1 MSANDEIR
9 LSQLIQ
15 TFGPGAIVDLP
26 EQSVMIM
33 GLDSWPIAF
42 GNQSMRQITEPRLVN
57 YLTKLLTNTEDG
69 KSWLKEGTTLSL
81 FEPPLNGDAPAGRK
95 TPAIPA
101 VKYPRW
107 EVVSDPAD
115 LTKQVLRRFS
125 AGEKPKG
132 KKGQTISPVR
142 WVAACSKGHIDDI
155 DWRYF
160 VHQGKNCQQ
169 TMYMKDEGAAG
180 DPQYITV
187 LCDCGANRKLS
198 ELYTE
203 NALGTCKGY
212 RPWIEGYTAA
222 PCTES
227 QRPMTRGAINNY
239 YSQVLKLIALPTDQ
253 NEVEQKIQDYL
264 PAFDNV
270 KSPEEAFNPVQ
281 YGQGPIKKAFEGIT
295 PSEIWTALQKIRADQ
310 VSAETRD
317 IENPKVEEVEEYTIL
332 ASGKK
337 LIGQDS
343 LGARLHGETL
353 DDTEWRGQ
361 AITET
366 SFIQS
371 LVKVHRLC
379 EVSCLYGFT
388 RIEPAPSPFDEIQ
401 EDITLEVKGQSLADK
416 VTWLPAMEQFGEGLF
431 LNFDVDEVK
440 KRITSLGDKGSL
452 AELKQRYDDWCQK
465 DPNKRRPYP
474 GNEYVLI
481 HSLSHLL
488 IEQIS
493 LEAGYPST
501 SLSERI
507 YALTPEGGAQISKL
521 GLLIYAAG
529 GGSQGTLGGLLEQA
543 ANLPAILKRGAKRH
557 AVCGNDPICSTESA
571 LLTSDIDMINGAA
584 CHGCLFTAETSCER
598 RNTLLD
604 RVSLLSFLT

>member
-1 MSANDEIR
+1 
-9 LSQLIQ
+9 
-15 TFGPGAIVDLP
+15 
-26 EQSVMIM
+26 
-33 GLDSWPIAF
+33 
-42 GNQSMRQITEPRLVN
+42 
-57 YLTKLLTNTEDG
+57 
-69 KSWLKEGTTLSL
+69 
-81 FEPPLNGDAPAGRK
+81 
-95 TPAIPA
+95 
-101 VKYPRW
+101 
-107 EVVSDPAD
+107 
-115 LTKQVLRRFS
+115 
-125 AGEKPKG
+125 
-132 KKGQTISPVR
+132 
-142 WVAACSKGHIDDI
+142 
-155 DWRYF
+155 
-160 VHQGKNCQQ
+160 
-169 TMYMKDEGAAG
+169 MKDEGAAG

-203 NALGTCKGY
+203 NALGICKGY
-212 RPWIEGYTAA
+212 RPWIEGYAA
-222 PCTES
+222 TVCSES

-253 NEVEQKIQDYL
+253 NEIEQKVQDFLPRFDTVTTYEKVVMFIEIGDVPIQ
-264 PAFDNV
+264 
-270 KSPEEAFNPVQ
+270 
-281 YGQGPIKKAFEGIT
+281 KAFEGINPT
-295 PSEIWTALQKIRADQ
+295 EIWAALQNIRADQ
-310 VSAETRD
+310 VSADTSD
-317 IENPKVEEVEEYTIL
+317 IENPKVEEYAIL

-337 LIGQDS
+337 LIGQNR
-343 LGARLHGETL
+343 LGARLHAETL
-353 DDTEWRGQ
+353 EDNEWRDH
-361 AITET
+361 AIFDT

-416 VTWLPAMEQFGEGLF
+416 ITWLPAMEQFGEGLF
-431 LNFDVDEVK
+431 LKFDIDEVK
-440 KRITSLGDKGSL
+440 KRIKLLGDAGPL
-452 AELKQRYDDWCQK
+452 ADLKQRYDDWYQK
-465 DPNKRRPYP
+465 DPNKRRPFP

-507 YALTPEGGAQISKL
+507 YALKPESSGQVSKL

-543 ANLPAILKRGAKRH
+543 AILPAILKRGTKRH
-557 AVCGNDPICSTESA
+557 SVCGNDPICSTESA
-571 LLTSDIDMINGAA
+571 LLTSDVDMINGAA

-604 RVSLLSFLT
+604 RVSLLEFLQISIGPSS

>member
-1 MSANDEIR
+1 MSSNDEIR

-26 EQSVMIM
+26 DHSVMIM

-42 GNQSMRQITEPRLVN
+42 GNQSMRQIKEPRLVN
-57 YLTKLLTNTEDG
+57 YLTKLLNNTEDG
-69 KSWLKEGTTLSL
+69 ESWLKVGVTLSL
-81 FEPPLNGDAPAGRK
+81 YEPPLNGDTPAGRK
-95 TPAIPA
+95 TPAVPA

-107 EVVSDPAD
+107 EVVSDTAD
-115 LTKQVLRRFS
+115 LTKQELRRFRS
-125 AGEKPKG
+125 GEKPKG

-253 NEVEQKIQDYL
+253 NEIEQKVQDFLPRFDTVTTYEKVVMFIEIGDVPIQ
-264 PAFDNV
+264 
-270 KSPEEAFNPVQ
+270 
-281 YGQGPIKKAFEGIT
+281 KAFEGINPT
-295 PSEIWTALQKIRADQ
+295 EIWAALQKIRADQ
-310 VSAETRD
+310 ANADTSD
-317 IENPKVEEVEEYTIL
+317 IENPKVEEYAIL

-337 LIGQDS
+337 LIGQNS
-343 LGARLHGETL
+343 LGARLHAETL
-353 DDTEWRGQ
+353 EETEWRDQ
-361 AITET
+361 AVFDT

-416 VTWLPAMEQFGEGLF
+416 ITWLPAMEQFGEGLF
-431 LNFDVDEVK
+431 LKFNIDEVK
-440 KRITSLGDKGSL
+440 KRIKSLGDRGPL
-452 AELKQRYDDWCQK
+452 ADLRQRYDDWHQK

-507 YALTPEGGAQISKL
+507 YALKPEGDTQISKL

>member
-26 EQSVMIM
+26 DHSVIIM

-42 GNQSMRQITEPRLVN
+42 GNQSMRQIKEPRLVN
-57 YLTKLLTNTEDG
+57 YLTKLLNNTEDG
-69 KSWLKEGTTLSL
+69 ESWIKDGVTLSL
-81 FEPPLNGDAPAGRK
+81 YEPPLNGDIPPGRK
-95 TPAIPA
+95 APTVPA
-101 VKYPRW
+101 VRYPRW
-107 EVVSDPAD
+107 EVVSDPSD
-115 LTKQVLRRFS
+115 LSKQELRRFR
-125 AGEKPKG
+125 AGDKPKG

-160 VHQGKNCQQ
+160 VHRGKSCQQ

-180 DPQYITV
+180 DPQYITA
-187 LCDCGANRKLS
+187 LCDCGDSRELS
-198 ELYTE
+198 DLYVE
-203 NALGTCKGY
+203 NALGKCKGF
-212 RPWIEGYTAA
+212 RPWIEGYSATT
-222 PCTES
+222 CTES

-253 NEVEQKIQDYL
+253 NEVEQKIQDHL
-264 PAFDNV
+264 SAFDNV
-270 KSPEEAFNPVQ
+270 KTPEEAFNPVE
-281 YGQGPIKKAFEGIT
+281 YGQGPIKKAFEGIS
-295 PSEIWTALQKIRADQ
+295 PSEIWAALQKIRTDQ
-310 VSAETRD
+310 VSADTSD
-317 IENPKVEEVEEYTIL
+317 IENPKVEEYAIL

-337 LIGQDS
+337 LIGQNS
-343 LGARLHGETL
+343 LGARLHAETL
-353 DDTEWRGQ
+353 DDSEWRDPSGFD
-361 AITET
+361 T

-431 LNFDVDEVK
+431 LKFDIDDVK
-440 KRITSLGDKGSL
+440 KRIKSLGENGPL
-452 AELKQRYDDWCQK
+452 TALKQRYEDWCQK
-465 DPNKRRPYP
+465 DLSRRPFP

-507 YALTPEGGAQISKL
+507 YTLKPEGSGQVSKL

-543 ANLPAILKRGAKRH
+543 NKLPAIIKRGAKRH
-557 AVCGNDPICSTESA
+557 AVCGNDPICSSDSA

-604 RVSLLSFLT
+604 RNSLLAFIHQEK